1 MLDNELIEL
10 VKKIRGLKAE
20 AQTVE
25 VKSAQGGCP
34 RKLYDTLSGFSN
46 QDSGG
51 IIVFGLDEN
60 SGFALNDI
68 YDLQDLQKSVTEQ
81 CQQMEPPVRAVFTF
95 AELDGKKI
103 ASAEIP
109 ALELSRRP
117 CYYKGK
123 GLYKGAY
130 LRVGDA
136 DMPMTDYE
144 IYSYEAF
151 RKHVHDDE
159 RPVERASLEY
169 MDKVKLAGYIA
180 ENRNDRP
187 GFAMMSDEQACEMLN
202 ITRDG
207 IPTLAA
213 VMNFAILPQ
222 SYFPQFSVTA
232 VVVPGTEIGETGSMG
247 ERFLDNK
254 RIRGTIAEMVEGT
267 VSFCRRNMKTKTIID
282 KNSGRREDETEYPVA
297 AIREAVLN
305 ALIHRDYSS
314 YTEGTP
320 VQIEMYSNRMEI
332 HSPGSLYGRMTVE
345 QLGKAKPDLRNPALA
360 TMTESQ
366 TEAEN
371 RYSGIPTMRR
381 EMNLR
386 GLPEPVFEN
395 RRNEFVVTFYNSSTS
410 EALPESGPG
419 SSLDR
424 ACNDRI
430 SILEFC
436 RSPRSRSEIAE
447 FMGLRSV
454 GYAAAKYISPM
465 VKKGELGMTLPEKPK
480 SRNQKY
486 YTLRQDRPEHM

>member
-10 VKKIRGLKAE
+10 VKKIRGLNAE

-34 RKLYDTLSGFSN
+34 KRLYDTLSSFSN

-51 IIVFGLDEN
+51 VIVFGLDED
-60 SGFALNDI
+60 SGFTLNDI

-81 CQQMEPPVRAVFTF
+81 CLQMEPPVRAVFTF
-95 AELDGKKI
+95 AELDGRKI

-109 ALELSRRP
+109 AVELSKRP

-123 GLYKGAY
+123 GPYKGSY

-136 DMPMTDYE
+136 DLPMTDYE

-159 RPVERASLEY
+159 RPVERASLEF
-169 MDKVKLAGYIA
+169 MDKVKLAGYVG
-180 ENRNDRP
+180 ESRNDRP
-187 GFAMMSDEQACEMLN
+187 GFAMLSDEQAYEMLN
-202 ITRDG
+202 ITRNG
-207 IPTLAA
+207 VPTLAA

-222 SYFPQFSVTA
+222 SYFPQFAVTA
-232 VVVPGTEIGETGSMG
+232 VLVPGTEIGDTGSMG
-247 ERFLDNK
+247 ERFIDNK
-254 RIRGTIAEMVEGT
+254 RIKGTIAEMVEGA
-267 VSFCRRNMKTKTIID
+267 VSFCRRNMKTKTIIGKD
-282 KNSGRREDETEYPVA
+282 SGKREDETEYPVA

-305 ALIHRDYSS
+305 ALIHRDYSG

-320 VQIEMYSNRMEI
+320 VQIEMYSDRMEI

-345 QLGKAKPDLRNPALA
+345 QLGKAKHDLRNPALA

-381 EMNLR
+381 EMKLR

-395 RRNEFVVTFYNSSTS
+395 RRNEFVVTFYNSSDT
-410 EALPESGPG
+410 AAIPEG
-419 SSLDR
+419 SDR
-424 ACNDRI
+424 SRQDANHTDGN

-436 RSPRSRSEIAE
+436 RTPRSRREIAE
-447 FMGLRSV
+447 FVGLRSV
-454 GYAAAKYISPM
+454 GYAASKYIAPM
-465 VKKGELGMTLPEKPK
+465 VESGQLGMTIPEKPK

-486 YTLRQDRPEHM
+486 FTL